1 MSNFFECI
9 NGGDYDYVPWEG
21 IKPIPMWKTKK
32 VTPTTVSDD
41 IRLDVPNTITTST
54 DSPTITLDD
63 RMTLTPI
70 LKIENSRFFDDDMLE
85 FLLED
90 IMEQKAKESEKKLK
104 KAIEDDKRDRIKEF
118 ANKIDHIIFHDPHT
132 IVFWKDGSITRV
144 KCQEGDI
151 YDPEKGLAIAIIK
164 HIFGDTNY
172 FNTIFKKWI
181 TDEDE

>member
-9 NGGDYDYVPWEG
+9 NGEDYDYIHWEG
-21 IKPIPMWKTKK
+21 KSIPMWKTKK
-32 VTPTTVSDD
+32 VTPTISPNDIKVDVPDTVTTSMDGST
-41 IRLDVPNTITTST
+41 IRLDNRMALT
-54 DSPTITLDD
+54 PTIN
-63 RMTLTPI
+63 I
-70 LKIENSRFFDDDMLE
+70 KASSFFDDDMLE